1 MNRLLTLA
9 VLLLVAIPGALFFLR
24 RANATHALKM
34 GASKV
39 GSDSY
44 LVAQAIAETTRE
56 RFPEIQI
63 ELVPTGGSTDSV
75 GRLAAKEIQL
85 AAIQADIPIAPEA
98 RLVAQLYPDVFQ
110 LVAHA
115 DSGIETVADLR
126 GKRVALPKSTSGQ
139 YTSFWFVANHYGL
152 TRGDLIEVTA
162 SSVEEANQKLAQHEV
177 DALFRVRPPGNA
189 SIRELVET
197 APVRLVPIDQAEAV
211 RLREPAAEQGVIA
224 KGSYRG
230 HSPVP
235 SEDLPTIAV
244 QRLLVAHHE
253 VPDYVVARIT
263 EVLFEFRKDLVAA
276 STLAGFITQPN
287 RLSGTFI
294 PIHSGADNYYNREEP
309 SFLQEQA
316 EPLALLITL
325 LAILLSAVVKLQR
338 QRQKAR
344 VQVYNDELLELL
356 HEAEH
361 LTDRRRLEEITDR
374 LNAIL
379 REAVTKRN
387 RDQITPEDFEFFSF
401 VWEMARDEANEES
414 VVGAASS
421 GN

>member
-1 MNRLLTLA
+1 MNRLLIFG
-9 VLLLVAIPGALFFLR
+9 VLLLVAIPGALFFVQ
-24 RANATHALKM
+24 RAKATHVLRL
-34 GASKV
+34 GASQV

-44 LVAQAIAETTRE
+44 LVAQAIAETTRQ
-56 RFPEIQI
+56 RFPKIQI

-75 GRLAAKEIQL
+75 GRLAAGEIQL
-85 AAIQADIPIAPEA
+85 AAVQADAPIAPEA
-98 RLVAQLYPDVFQ
+98 RLIAQLYPDVFQ
-110 LVAHA
+110 LLAHA
-115 DSGIETVADLR
+115 DSGIESVADLR

-139 YTSFWFVANHYGL
+139 YSSFWFLANHYGL
-152 TRGDLIEVTA
+152 TRGDLIEITT
-162 SSVEEANQKLAQHEV
+162 SSVGEANRKLAQHEV
-177 DALFRVRPPGNA
+177 DALFRVRAPGNA
-189 SIRELVET
+189 SIRELVES
-197 APVRLVPIDQAEAV
+197 APVKLVPIDQAEAV

-224 KGSYRG
+224 KGAYRG
-230 HSPVP
+230 FSPVP

-244 QRLLVAHHE
+244 QRLLVARHD
-253 VPDYVVARIT
+253 VPDYAVARIT
-263 EVLFEFRKDLVAA
+263 QVLFEYRKDLVAE

-294 PIHSGADNYYNREEP
+294 PIHSGANNYYNREEP

-325 LAILLSAVVKLQR
+325 LAVLLSAVVKFQR

-361 LTDRRRLEEITDR
+361 LTDRNRLEEITDR
-374 LNAIL
+374 LNVIL

-414 VVGAASS
+414 PAGSS
-421 GN
+421 A